1 MDNEQEK
8 KLANASVERDSGIV
22 SPSDLQSAS
31 AAAEELRKALARPL
45 PDLEPGELIAG
56 RYKISHLVGRG
67 ASGTVYAAEQILMR
81 KRFALKLLH
90 AASDSAR
97 RRFQKEAQAA
107 SKLDHPNLV
116 RATDFGVL
124 DNGCL
129 FMVMEFVE
137 GQTLHEH
144 LKRVGRLS
152 IKEALNIFIP
162 ICFALEYAHE
172 QGVIHRD
179 LKPSNIIL
187 ETFDNGV
194 TFVPKVVDF
203 GIAKISE
210 EEGEALT
217 RTGEVFGT
225 PLYMSP
231 EQCAGSKVD
240 QRSDIY
246 SLGCVMYEALTGT
259 PPFCGK
265 TALETMMQHRIEP
278 PMSMSEASLGS
289 KFPDALQSVI
299 ATMLAKEPA
308 DRFQRCF
315 TIADHL
321 IRIQKGDGVA
331 SLPLERSGK
340 AKVAKMKISHPP
352 LWSLYLTIV
361 LLLGTIAYLLLRTP
375 PKMTGG
381 FDKVVA
387 VQGDKSPTNIAGDD
401 ESLDNLGGIPR
412 FVTGDKTHGRTFR
425 FGAVKKDRTYTF
437 DSKVVLSYGGARI
450 VRRQR
455 MKASGVIQVPPE
467 CAVEFESNVLMTMF
481 RPYLF
486 RSFRPNDLDSLRIT
500 FEDLVADEDIDTGCF
515 NDAMSYVS
523 SLKGLHQL
531 WFYNTP
537 LDANGLANLKLN
549 EMHDLE
555 CLSLQH
561 TNVTVQDLISLPT
574 FRKLHTVG
582 YSEQKDVPSLL
593 TALNRIWGEGGARE
607 RRRHSLIVCDD
618 NLTNDDLALVSKLDL
633 DALDI
638 KDNSELTDAGL
649 KHLFNMKPMHSLW
662 LSGSRFTPSV
672 IQHLA
677 ENLSLHELDLGEVR
691 WSAQQEKQLK
701 SSLALRNCQV
711 SFDTVSTDALDFF
724 HP

>member
-1 MDNEQEK
+1 MDNEQEA
-8 KLANASVERDSGIV
+8 KLALNASIEKDSGIV
-22 SPSDLQSAS
+22 SHSDSAS
-31 AAAEELRKALARPL
+31 VDELRRALARPL
-45 PDLEPGELIAG
+45 PDLEPGELITG

-124 DNGCL
+124 DSGCL

-152 IKEALNIFIP
+152 IEEALNIFIP

-187 ETFDNGV
+187 ETFDNGA

-203 GIAKISE
+203 GIAKITE
-210 EEGEALT
+210 EEGQALT

-231 EQCAGSKVD
+231 EQCMGLKVD

-246 SLGCVMYEALTGT
+246 SLGCVMYEALTGA
-259 PPFCGK
+259 PPFCAK
-265 TALETMMQHRIEP
+265 TALETMMQHRIQP
-278 PMSMSEASLGS
+278 PVPMSEASLGS
-289 KFPDALQSVI
+289 KFPDALQSVV

-321 IRIQKGDGVA
+321 IRIQKGDGGA
-331 SLPLERSGK
+331 SLPVERSGK
-340 AKVAKMKISHPP
+340 TNAAKMKIWKPP
-352 LWSLYLTIV
+352 HWSLYLTIA
-361 LLLGTIAYLLLRTP
+361 LLLGMIVYLLLRTP
-375 PKMTGG
+375 PQMTGG
-381 FDKVVA
+381 FGKVAA
-387 VQGDKSPTNIAGDD
+387 VQGYKSQTNIAGDD
-401 ESLDNLGGIPR
+401 QSLDNLGGIPR
-412 FVTGDKTHGRTFR
+412 FATGDETHGRTFR
-425 FGAVKKDRTYTF
+425 FGTEKKDQAYTY
-437 DSKVVLSYGGARI
+437 DSKVVLSSGAPHI
-450 VRRQR
+450 VRQHPL
-455 MKASGVIQVPPE
+455 KAAGVIQVPPG
-467 CAVEFESNVLMTMF
+467 CLVEFESDVLTTMF

-486 RSFRPNDLDSLRIT
+486 RSFRPNDLDALRIT
-500 FEDLVADEDIDTGCF
+500 FDDVVTDEDVDAGCF
-515 NDAMSYVS
+515 NDGMSYVS

-537 LDANGLANLKLN
+537 LNASGLANLKLN

-561 TNVTVQDLISLPT
+561 TNVTVQDLISLPIL
-574 FRKLHTVG
+574 RNLHTLG
-582 YSEQKDVPSLL
+582 YSEQKDIPSLL
-593 TALNRIWGEGGARE
+593 TALNKTWGKSDARE
-607 RRRHSLIVCDD
+607 RQRHSLILCSD
-618 NLTNDDLALVSKLDL
+618 NLTNDDLTLVAKLDL

-649 KHLFNMKPMHSLW
+649 EHLFNMKPMNTLW
-662 LSGSRFTPSV
+662 LNGSKFTPSL
-672 IQHLA
+672 IQQLA
-677 ENLSLHELDLGEVR
+677 EKLSVHELKLGEVP
-691 WSAQQEKQLK
+691 WSDQQERQLK
-701 SSLALRNCQV
+701 NSLALKNCQV
-711 SFDTVSTDALDFF
+711 SFETTSAAALEFF
-724 HP
+724 NP